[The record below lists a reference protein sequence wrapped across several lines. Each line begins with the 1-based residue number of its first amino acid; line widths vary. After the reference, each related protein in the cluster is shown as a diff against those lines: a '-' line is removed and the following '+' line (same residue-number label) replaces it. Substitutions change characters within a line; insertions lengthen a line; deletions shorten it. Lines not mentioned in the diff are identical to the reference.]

1 MSKSKKRIEVFQPVV
16 KSTEDNV
23 TFENL
28 ILTCNKYLYA
38 NEFKD
43 YELTI
48 LSQKDGV
55 TVGII
60 TTGHNKNLP
69 PKKNKVTGTHST
81 LGIDITKENLSFGNV
96 FLYDANLNVLF
107 YEVNKN
113 GCYPD
118 DLKKYLQSK
127 WNKENPENHGEVN
140 FYLVSRKGEY
150 ERLLKMSYFKEFHAE
165 IANPTEVLQDI
176 EDNESPIGS
185 IAKKYVTDA
194 AKANTDIL
202 VVKFST
208 HGKKIN
214 NGGLGRQTIL
224 KYVKSFQ
231 QLFSIG
237 QKRNVQVLKVQGYFS
252 DPELPTTLQPI
263 NLVADTFTIH
273 ISLTDKLLHNDLQ
286 EGERASEVKKL
297 YAKHLPEL
305 KMLFKSDKK

>member
-1 MSKSKKRIEVFQPVV
+1 MSKSKKRIEVLQPVV

-23 TFENL
+23 TFEKL
-28 ILTCNKYLYA
+28 ILACNKYLYA

-43 YELTI
+43 YELII
-48 LSQKDGV
+48 LSQKDDV

-113 GCYPD
+113 GCYLD
-118 DLKKYLQSK
+118 DLKAYLQNK
-127 WNKENPENHGEVN
+127 WNLDNTENQVDVN

-150 ERLLKMSYFKEFHAE
+150 ERLLKMSYFKEFQAV
-165 IANPTEVLQDI
+165 IANPTEVLQEI
-176 EDNESPIGS
+176 EDSESSMLGT
-185 IAKKYVTDA
+185 ARKYVSDA
-194 AKANTDIL
+194 AKANTDTL

-214 NGGLGRQTIL
+214 KTGLARQTVL
-224 KYVKSFQ
+224 KLVKSFQ
-231 QLFSIG
+231 HLITYG
-237 QKRNVQVLKVQGYFS
+237 LRNHVEVLKVQGYFS
-252 DPELPTTLQPI
+252 DPELPSTLQPI
-263 NLVADTFTIH
+263 NLIADTFTIH
-273 ISLTDKLLHNDLQ
+273 ISLTDKLLHDDLQ
-286 EGERASEVKKL
+286 EAEREAEVRKL
-297 YAKHLPEL
+297 YIKHLPEL
-305 KMLFKSDKK
+305 KRLFKPEKK